1 MHNSKKS
8 STFVADCEKQANA
21 MRENIA
27 NSANERPANT
37 SVPHVLTKQEI
48 AEHYVSLEQ
57 LHEDLTALI
66 KNFYK
71 KKTSRKAV
79 AV

>member
-1 MHNSKKS
+1 
-8 STFVADCEKQANA
+8 
-21 MRENIA
+21 MRDNIA
-27 NSANERPANT
+27 NMIHKQPAKPST
-37 SVPHVLTKQEI
+37 LPVLTKQEI

-71 KKTSRKAV
+71 EKATPKAA

>member
-1 MHNSKKS
+1 
-8 STFVADCEKQANA
+8 

-27 NSANERPANT
+27 NSTDEQRAKPF
-37 SVPHVLTKQEI
+37 VPHVLTKQEI
-48 AEHYVSLEQ
+48 AEHYISLEQ

-71 KKTSRKAV
+71 KNATRKAA